1 MNKDKLSDAEEILKE
16 FTKSREE
23 PKESDSSADSESKK
37 LEDTPP
43 HEDTTNDNIDE
54 KEIKDDGDLEIKSTP
69 TLVEA
74 DDVQKTDDTSIN
86 HEIKK
91 EQQEKD
97 ANYVDQTQSRNII
110 FIGTKPIMTYVTST
124 LTQLSTLPKVTL
136 KARGRRLTQ
145 AVDVSQMIVKR
156 MNTVGY
162 KIGDVRIASDL
173 LASKDG
179 KKRSVSTIEID
190 ITSENN

>member
-1 MNKDKLSDAEEILKE
+1 MDNDKLTDAEEILKE
-16 FTKSREE
+16 FTESREE
-23 PKESDSSADSESKK
+23 VEESDSPADSESKK
-37 LEDTPP
+37 PEDTLS
-43 HEDTTNDNIDE
+43 HAETTDDDIDE
-54 KEIKDDGDLEIKSTP
+54 KEIKDDEEDLEIKSTP
-69 TLVEA
+69 STEIN
-74 DDVQKTDDTSIN
+74 DVQKIDDTSMN
-86 HEIKK
+86 HDEMRD
-91 EQQEKD
+91 ERQEKNTND
-97 ANYVDQTQSRNII
+97 VDQTQSRNII

-162 KIGDVRIASDL
+162 EIGAVRIASDL
-173 LASKDG
+173 LESKDG

-190 ITSENN
+190 ITS